1 MQPTIE
7 VIQPLLDEGKTP
19 TEVAAILN
27 AETVE
32 FRDSTGWKLKSIIAR
47 WSDEF
52 GAANGQAMAGKL
64 SSSLSAMADANV
76 PFVNESVIA
85 LSQPTGLGLDADSDQ
100 DMVDFLAAQSQAL
113 ENADL
118 RWGDSF
124 VDAIKSLGL
133 RTVKKYE
140 TSSEDV
146 QAVILEDFAERLIQR
161 VSAAI
166 RLAAT
171 QDDATE
177 DSVLAAASGELN

>member
-100 DMVDFLAAQSQAL
+100 DMVDFLAAQSQKL
-113 ENADL
+113 PEDL
-118 RWGDSF
+118 RWDSE
-124 VDAIKSLGL
+124 VVAAIKSLGVRTEL
-133 RTVKKYE
+133 RFPDGVE
-140 TSSEDV
+140 VADV
-146 QAVILEDFAERLIQR
+146 TRVLLGPIWDAKQAVVREGIHNGTITDLQGILDAIEAE
-161 VSAAI
+161 
-166 RLAAT
+166 
-171 QDDATE
+171 
-177 DSVLAAASGELN
+177 